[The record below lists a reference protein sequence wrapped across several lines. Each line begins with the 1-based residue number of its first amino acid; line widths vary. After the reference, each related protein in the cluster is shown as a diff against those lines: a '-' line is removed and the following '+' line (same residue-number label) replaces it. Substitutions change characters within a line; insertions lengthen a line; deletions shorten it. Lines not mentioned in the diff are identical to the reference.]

1 MKDLLNRSIASLWE
15 TLPAGSIALL
25 LDSDQIVTL
34 SRLLEFYNSYHRNA
48 SSKRWTPEYSILLAN
63 YYIHEEEN
71 CIVASNLVFNA
82 NFLWYVNTWPTT
94 VGCAIDHFKERATS
108 WGSLEGSNN
117 SNLTEDELYKLT
129 TSMEFPRM
137 YESYNVASY
146 VSRSLDKLKAYTTNT
161 VNRDYRHR
169 ALTPTNKVVD
179 SLLCS
184 DEYKSQGKKSRNSRS
199 GKGMNKGDIKGEV
212 DNEEIDIVFVDEQ
225 SKEKRNM
232 KIGKS
237 TKLKSLFDNY
247 AEERSAS
254 LRSLRFSCEGSTLF
268 LSSVGKKTPSD
279 LDLSDGATITVTN
292 LISQTNEADKAT
304 TATKPSKSMSKG
316 TKKSSSN
323 KKRTK
328 GKQKKKAQPSN
339 KSHVVAEET
348 EESLKIKHSK
358 RLSKIHEEAQPRFQ
372 HIRQRLNN
380 LVLERSKPKVKSK
393 KNKVSPLQPIE
404 QHINNPPSDGLGGK
418 AGKTH
423 YTIQVGEVS
432 NLYKTSK
439 RLRRSSSSANQS
451 QKVLKLD
458 LHGLTKYEALKTL
471 DESLPTWHNMAMA
484 GSYPFVTPVDIVCG
498 GGSQILSE
506 VVETWIKSND
516 HVANAPKSKSTTWC

>member
-34 SRLLEFYNSYHRNA
+34 PKLLDFYNSYHRSA
-48 SSKRWTPEYSILLAN
+48 SSKRYTPEYSILLAN

-71 CIVASNLVFNA
+71 DIVASNLVFNA

-108 WGSLEGSNN
+108 WASNN

-129 TSMEFPRM
+129 TRMEFPRM
-137 YESYNVASY
+137 YESYNIASY
-146 VSRSLDKLKAYTTNT
+146 DGRSIGKMKAYTTNT

-179 SLLCS
+179 SLLNS
-184 DEYKSQGKKSRNSRS
+184 GEYEGKKSRNRSSRIAK
-199 GKGMNKGDIKGEV
+199 GKKEEETEEV
-212 DNEEIDIVFVDEQ
+212 DDKEIDIVFVDEQ
-225 SKEKRNM
+225 SKEKRM

-254 LRSLRFSCEGSTLF
+254 LRSLRFSREGSTLF
-268 LSSVGKKTPSD
+268 LSSVGKKTPTD
-279 LDLSDGATITVTN
+279 LNLSDGATITVTH
-292 LISQTNEADKAT
+292 LISQTDAVDKAT
-304 TATKPSKSMSKG
+304 TAIKASKSMSMGTKG
-316 TKKSSSN
+316 TKKSPSS

-339 KSHVVAEET
+339 KPQLVAEET
-348 EESLKIKHSK
+348 EEALKIEHSK

-393 KNKVSPLQPIE
+393 KNKALPLQPIE
-404 QHINNPPSDGLGGK
+404 QHTNNPPSDGLGGK

-423 YTIQVGEVS
+423 YTIQVGEIS

-439 RLRRSSSSANQS
+439 RQRRSTSSSTD

-471 DESLPTWHNMAMA
+471 DESLPRWHNMAMA
-484 GSYPFVTPVDIVCG
+484 GSYPFVIPLDIVCG
-498 GGSQILSE
+498 GGSQVLSE

-516 HVANAPKSKSTTWC
+516 HVANAPKSKSTTWCGRQ

>member
-34 SRLLEFYNSYHRNA
+34 PALLDFYNSNHRSA
-48 SSKRWTPEYSILLAN
+48 SSKRWTPEYSVLLAN

-71 CIVASNLVFNA
+71 GIVASNLVFNA

-108 WGSLEGSNN
+108 WGSVEGSNN

-129 TSMEFPRM
+129 TKMEFPRM

-146 VSRSLDKLKAYTTNT
+146 DGRSINKMKAYTTNT

-179 SLLCS
+179 SLLNNG
-184 DEYKSQGKKSRNSRS
+184 EYEGKKSRNSSSRG
-199 GKGMNKGDIKGEV
+199 GKGKKEEGTEGV
-212 DNEEIDIVFVDEQ
+212 DDKEIDIVFVDEQ
-225 SKEKRNM
+225 SKEKRM

-254 LRSLRFSCEGSTLF
+254 LRSLRFSREGSTLF

-279 LDLSDGATITVTN
+279 LNLSDGATITVTN
-292 LISQTNEADKAT
+292 LISRTDEVDKAT
-304 TATKPSKSMSKG
+304 TATKTSKSMSKG

-328 GKQKKKAQPSN
+328 GRQKKKAQPSN
-339 KSHVVAEET
+339 KPQLVAEET
-348 EESLKIKHSK
+348 EEAQKIEHSK

-393 KNKVSPLQPIE
+393 KNKVLPLQPIE
-404 QHINNPPSDGLGGK
+404 QHTNNPPSDGLGGK
-418 AGKTH
+418 AGKTQ
-423 YTIQVGEVS
+423 YTIQVGEIS

-439 RLRRSSSSANQS
+439 RPRRSTSSSTDK
-451 QKVLKLD
+451 KVLKID

-471 DESLPTWHNMAMA
+471 DESLPRWHNMAMA
-484 GSYPFVTPVDIVCG
+484 GSYPFVIALDIVCG
-498 GGSQILSE
+498 GGSQVLSE
-506 VVETWIKSND
+506 VVETWIKSNN
-516 HVANAPKSKSTTWC
+516 HVANAPKSKSTIWCGRQ